1 MAREVSERSFEL
13 RVCGSETFASR
24 RRLILVRCR
33 FFSGILNE
41 TMGEHHT
48 TRAQTH
54 SIHCFTH
61 THKHARMHMPVC
73 LSNLYLC
80 QDQWPYLA
88 SPYLCPRVPC
98 SAPFGCSNPV
108 LRGAVLRAT
117 SPAPLVTAVPA
128 SHPAAHRTH
137 RSKPRLGLPVLR
149 LHKEDTVRTRPGNAV
164 IGIL

>member
-24 RRLILVRCR
+24 RRLILVRCQ

-61 THKHARMHMPVC
+61 THKHARTHTPVC
-73 LSNLYLC
+73 LSDPYLC

-88 SPYLCPRVPC
+88 SPYLCHSALLCSFWLPQPGPQRCCAKSHRPR
-98 SAPFGCSNPV
+98 PV
-108 LRGAVLRAT
+108 R
-117 SPAPLVTAVPA
+117 VTAVPA

-137 RSKPRLGLPVLR
+137 RSKPRLGLPVPR
-149 LHKEDTVRTRPGNAV
+149 LHKEDTVRTRPGSAV